1 MESLSSKLSFYDF
14 LNILVTGFLW
24 LNLFYEPVGNGIS
37 WIYISAISFLIG
49 LVYHQLMECSIGK
62 IIRNCS
68 KIRKNAYD
76 AVERVINERPMPDS
90 SEKNY
95 LYAYYLVVQNNCLM
109 NIPVLEAHIAFIR
122 NIWIVLLFYLVTL
135 CSSCPLVDRL
145 RGICASCDIVIVIT
159 VLLITLPFVWYKLQS
174 KVSYL
179 VWEGAYFIKYI
190 KEEKENEKNHSK

>member
-24 LNLFYEPVGNGIS
+24 LNLFYEPIGNGVS
-37 WIYISAISFLIG
+37 WVYTSVISFLIG
-49 LVYHQLMECSIGK
+49 IIYHQLMECSIAK
-62 IIRNCS
+62 FIRNCPL
-68 KIRKNAYD
+68 IRKSAFQ
-76 AVERVINERPMPDS
+76 AVEKVLNEHPMPDS
-90 SEKNY
+90 SEKSY
-95 LYAYYLVVQNNCLM
+95 LYAYYLVAKNNCLM

-122 NIWIVLLFYLVTL
+122 NIWIVLLFYLVAL

-179 VWEGAYFIKYI
+179 VWEGVYFIQ
-190 KEEKENEKNHSK
+190 KEITRDSRV

>member
-1 MESLSSKLSFYDF
+1 MTNSISVGFYDS
-14 LNILVTGFLW
+14 LNILSIGGLILFLTTQKISTNENIFFFVTG
-24 LNLFYEPVGNGIS
+24 
-37 WIYISAISFLIG
+37 AFLIG
-49 LVYHQLMECSIGK
+49 LIYHQLMECSIVK
-62 IIRNCS
+62 FIRNCPL
-68 KIRKNAYD
+68 IRKSTFQ
-76 AVERVINERPMPDS
+76 AVEKILNERPMPDS

-122 NIWIVLLFYLVTL
+122 NIWIILLFYLVAL
-135 CSSCPLVDRL
+135 CSSCTLVDRL
-145 RGICASCDIVIVIT
+145 RGICTSCDIAMVIT

-179 VWEGAYFIKYI
+179 VWEGTYFIKYI

>member
-24 LNLFYEPVGNGIS
+24 LNLFYEPIGNGVS
-37 WIYISAISFLIG
+37 WVYTSVISFLIG
-49 LVYHQLMECSIGK
+49 IIYHQLMECSIAK
-62 IIRNCS
+62 FIRNCPL
-68 KIRKNAYD
+68 IRKSAFQ
-76 AVERVINERPMPDS
+76 AVEKVLNEHPMPDS
-90 SEKNY
+90 SEKSY
-95 LYAYYLVVQNNCLM
+95 LYAYYLVAKNNCLM

-122 NIWIVLLFYLVTL
+122 NIWIVLLFYLVAL

-179 VWEGAYFIKYI
+179 VWEGVYFIQ
-190 KEEKENEKNHSK
+190 KEITKESRV

>member
-24 LNLFYEPVGNGIS
+24 LSLFYEPVGNGIS

-76 AVERVINERPMPDS
+76 AVERVINEHPMPDS
-90 SEKNY
+90 SEKSY
-95 LYAYYLVVQNNCLM
+95 LYAYYLVAKNNCLM

-122 NIWIVLLFYLVTL
+122 NIWIVLLFYLVAL
-135 CSSCPLVDRL
+135 CSSCPLVDGL
-145 RGICASCDIVIVIT
+145 RVICASCDIVIVIT

-179 VWEGAYFIKYI
+179 VWEGAYFVQ
-190 KEEKENEKNHSK
+190 KEITRDSRV

>member
-24 LNLFYEPVGNGIS
+24 LNLFYEPIGNGVS
-37 WIYISAISFLIG
+37 WVYTSVISFLIG
-49 LVYHQLMECSIGK
+49 LVYYQLVECFIGK
-62 IIRNCS
+62 FIRNCS
-68 KIRKNAYD
+68 VIRKSAYD
-76 AVERVINERPMPDS
+76 AVGKVINEHPMPDS

-122 NIWIVLLFYLVTL
+122 NIWIVLLFYLVAL

-179 VWEGAYFIKYI
+179 VWEGVYFIQ
-190 KEEKENEKNHSK
+190 KEITKESRV

>member
-24 LNLFYEPVGNGIS
+24 LNLFYEPIGNGVS
-37 WIYISAISFLIG
+37 WVYTSVISFLIG
-49 LVYHQLMECSIGK
+49 IIYHQLMECSIAK
-62 IIRNCS
+62 FIRNCPL
-68 KIRKNAYD
+68 IRKSAFQ
-76 AVERVINERPMPDS
+76 AVEKVLNEHPMPDS
-90 SEKNY
+90 SEKCY
-95 LYAYYLVVQNNCLM
+95 LYAYYLVAKNNCLM

-122 NIWIVLLFYLVTL
+122 NIWIVLLFYLVAL

-179 VWEGAYFIKYI
+179 VWEGVYFIQ
-190 KEEKENEKNHSK
+190 KEITKESRV